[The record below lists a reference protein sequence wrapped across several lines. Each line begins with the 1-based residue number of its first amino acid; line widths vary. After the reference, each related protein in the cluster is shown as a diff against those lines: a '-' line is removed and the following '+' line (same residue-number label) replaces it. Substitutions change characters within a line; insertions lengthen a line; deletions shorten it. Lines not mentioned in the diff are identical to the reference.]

1 MAEPKKDILLRVNL
15 VFIGFILFALGIVFS
30 IGKVQITEGDM
41 WRSKQQALNL
51 RIVEIDP
58 MRGNIYACDGSL
70 LSTSLPRYDV
80 HIDIM
85 AVKLDRK
92 STRLNSSH
100 SSVSRMPSSA

>member
-58 MRGNIYACDGSL
+58 MRGNIYEIGRAH
-70 LSTSLPRYDV
+70 V
-80 HIDIM
+80 
-85 AVKLDRK
+85 
-92 STRLNSSH
+92 
-100 SSVSRMPSSA
+100 